1 MPYNMKNIIKTL
13 IAAVFLIAP
22 LVTSAQITPQITSIE
37 DLYDKIDENIRNAN
51 TALPGDC
58 DPFGFQ
64 ITVKVVAKENGVSLN
79 ILNPGAIE
87 ASVSSMLA
95 EHNFSRFD
103 MKTDG
108 KKFTKDGFIY
118 IGVGLTPVNAA
129 NESFAVYYNSYT
141 YKESVDDQTKI
152 YTVYVGAQFLVSTPN
167 NGSIAGDVYY
177 VNKDNKQ
184 ALLVDR
190 PFLSSTNEKKIAY
203 KRMGPGNE
211 SANSGQPD
219 NIKWFPFMQDQSN
232 YMITSLTPGHYF
244 PWVKINNC
252 IQKFDNTED
261 NTYEETVIRTEGEFK
276 WDNPTKNQKIVRPD
290 KVNGS
295 KEEDLKVYTTFSEN
309 NTIEGYLLTE
319 GQVAGK
325 WRDENYVKKEE
336 IQILKANV
344 KIFLEPYGWVSNNPR
359 FPDDEMSKDGYYI
372 FTNVPSG
379 VYLVY
384 PENKKSMGKIV
395 SVCNCDENG
404 KPKQANLLYQQNL
417 GSSGYDI
424 SLDYK
429 HSAPVNF
436 PTNEDFNLKA
446 TWKNVVIAFGSQST
460 IPQKYSLF
468 KEPNKD
474 SLDNPLDIYGKILQP
489 PFTIIDDPYYGACG
503 TNYRHCNDIFKTRNA
518 PPEDLTFAKS
528 GEMLSN
534 FRAEPDFEEDGL
546 FDAIQVVDF
555 KNDAVLPMG
564 ETVKKGIY
572 LTWGFSFR
580 LFAPEGDEGPNLSLS
595 CSETFDWAIK
605 SAEGLSKPEAI
616 FGSGLL
622 DARVPDDVVEK
633 IKKGEDFT
641 FTKVGKYA
649 TYTIR
654 GTLNK

>member
-1 MPYNMKNIIKTL
+1 MMNTIKKL
-13 IAAVFLIAP
+13 ITAILLFIPLI
-22 LVTSAQITPQITSIE
+22 LSAQVNPVITSIE

-64 ITVKVVAKENGVSLN
+64 ITVKVVAKENGVLLN

-87 ASVSSMLA
+87 ASVYSMLS

-103 MKTDG
+103 MKSDV

-141 YKESVDDQTKI
+141 YKESVDNQTKI
-152 YTVYVGAQFLVSTPN
+152 YAVYVGAQFLVSTPN
-167 NGSIAGDVYY
+167 NGSIAGNVYY
-177 VNKDNKQ
+177 VNKENKQ
-184 ALLVDR
+184 SLLKDR
-190 PFLSSTNEKKIAY
+190 PFLSSGNEKKIAY
-203 KRMGPGNE
+203 KRLGPGSE
-211 SANSGQPD
+211 SANSGEPE
-219 NIKWFPFMQDQSN
+219 NITWFPFLQDQSN
-232 YMITSLTPGHYF
+232 YQITSLRPGHYF
-244 PWVKINNC
+244 PWVKVNNC
-252 IQKFDNTED
+252 IQKFDNPDD
-261 NTYEETVIRTEGEFK
+261 NTHEETVIKTDGEIR
-276 WDNPTKNQKIVRPD
+276 WDNPTKGQKLVKPD
-290 KVNGS
+290 RVNGS

-325 WRDENYVKKEE
+325 WRDENYIKKDE
-336 IQILKANV
+336 IQILKTNI
-344 KIFLEPYGWVSNNPR
+344 KIFLEPYGWTSNNPR
-359 FPDDEMSKDGYYI
+359 FPDDEMSVDGYYI
-372 FTNVPSG
+372 FRNVPSG

-395 SVCNCDENG
+395 SVCNCDDDG

-424 SLDYK
+424 SLEYK
-429 HSAPVNF
+429 HSAPINF
-436 PTNEDFNLKA
+436 PSNEVFNLKA
-446 TWKNVVIAFGSQST
+446 TWKNVVIAFGNDKT
-460 IPQKYSLF
+460 VPQKYSLF

-474 SLDNPLDIYGKILQP
+474 SLDNPLDIFGKVLQP
-489 PFTIIDDPYYGACG
+489 PFTIVDDPYYAVCG
-503 TNYRHCNDIFKTRNA
+503 SNYRHCNDIFKIKNA
-518 PPEDLTFAKS
+518 SPEDLTFTKS

-534 FRAEPDFEEDGL
+534 FKAEPDFDEDGL
-546 FDAIQVVDF
+546 YDALQIVEF

-564 ETVKKGIY
+564 ETVKKGVY
-572 LTWGFSFR
+572 FTWQFSIK
-580 LFAPEGDEGPNLSLS
+580 LFSPEGDEAPNLSLS
-595 CSETFDWAIK
+595 ASETFDWAMK
-605 SAEGLSKPEAI
+605 SAEGISKPEAI

-622 DARVPDDVVEK
+622 DARVPEDVVEK
-633 IKKGEDFT
+633 IKKGEDFEFKKT
-641 FTKVGKYA
+641 GTYA